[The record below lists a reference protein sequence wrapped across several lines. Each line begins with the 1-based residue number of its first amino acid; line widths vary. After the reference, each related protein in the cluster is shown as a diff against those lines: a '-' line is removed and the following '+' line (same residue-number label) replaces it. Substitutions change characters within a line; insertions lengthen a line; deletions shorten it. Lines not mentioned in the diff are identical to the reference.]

1 MESLFAS
8 LCSLFYI
15 GSANQPRTVQDCLDI
30 AGRFSW
36 EAYGYNISEGI
47 RRADGKTVKS
57 GDIDPIEMLN
67 RILDT
72 NRTPLNSKR
81 KVFILEHFD
90 LLIENRDILLL
101 TKLRLINDRSRHAV
115 TVVLLGRPYL
125 TMPEILSD
133 IPQIH
138 EPPLSTA
145 DIQMILKTCDER
157 LPAEERETMS
167 RALKG
172 LTALECENLL
182 SLSLARH
189 GKPHLALIEQEKG
202 ALLQARAKGL
212 IEWLRPENNLD
223 QVGGIGVLK
232 EWLTKRGRFIH
243 RNRPNGQFGP
253 PAPRGL
259 LLTGPPGCGKS
270 FVVSAISG
278 SWGLPLVKLATSRLF
293 ASLVGQTEQN
303 LLTALEMVRTLSP
316 CILWVEEFEKF
327 FPHASGIASDGGVL
341 SRVVGLFLD
350 FLQSEREG
358 IFVCATTNHIHA
370 LPVEMIRNG
379 RFDAVFFIDLPS
391 RDERKA
397 ILNVLL
403 KRYAIH
409 DPVDVT
415 DALMDASDVFSG
427 AEMEQAVIEALY
439 DSSERGL
446 NGLDLLRAI
455 KAVIPL
461 AKSMGE
467 EISGM
472 REWCLSRTR
481 LASYPE
487 KWHRKETQ
495 RPCRISQPSRP
506 N

>member
-1 MESLFAS
+1 
-8 LCSLFYI
+8 
-15 GSANQPRTVQDCLDI
+15 
-30 AGRFSW
+30 
-36 EAYGYNISEGI
+36 
-47 RRADGKTVKS
+47 
-57 GDIDPIEMLN
+57 
-67 RILDT
+67 
-72 NRTPLNSKR
+72 
-81 KVFILEHFD
+81 
-90 LLIENRDILLL
+90 
-101 TKLRLINDRSRHAV
+101 
-115 TVVLLGRPYL
+115 
-125 TMPEILSD
+125 MPEIISD

-138 EPPLSTA
+138 EPPLSTV
-145 DIQMILKTCDER
+145 DIRMIVKSCDKD
-157 LPAEERETMS
+157 LPAEDSECLV

-182 SLSLARH
+182 SMSLARH
-189 GKPHLALIEQEKG
+189 GKPRLSLIEQEKG

-212 IEWLRPENNLD
+212 IEWLRPENSLD

-232 EWLTKRGRFIH
+232 EWLMKRGRCIH
-243 RNRPNGQFGP
+243 GNRPNGQSRP

-270 FVVSAISG
+270 FVASAISG
-278 SWGLPLVKLATSRLF
+278 SWGIPLVKLATSRLF

-303 LLTALEMVRTLSP
+303 LMTALEMVRTLSP

-327 FPHASGIASDGGVL
+327 FPHASGTASDGGVL

-358 IFVCATTNHIHA
+358 VFVCATTNHIHA
-370 LPVEMIRNG
+370 LPVEMIRSG
-379 RFDAVFFIDLPS
+379 RFDAMFLIDLPN
-391 RDERKA
+391 REERKA

-409 DPVDVT
+409 QQVEVT
-415 DALMDASDVFSG
+415 DALMDAADAFSG
-427 AEMEQAVIEALY
+427 AEMEQAIIEALY
-439 DSSERGL
+439 DSPERGP

-455 KAVIPL
+455 KGVIPL
-461 AKSMGE
+461 AKSMDE

-487 KWHRKETQ
+487 NLHRKERR
-495 RPCRISQPSRP
+495 RPCRISQR
-506 N
+506 